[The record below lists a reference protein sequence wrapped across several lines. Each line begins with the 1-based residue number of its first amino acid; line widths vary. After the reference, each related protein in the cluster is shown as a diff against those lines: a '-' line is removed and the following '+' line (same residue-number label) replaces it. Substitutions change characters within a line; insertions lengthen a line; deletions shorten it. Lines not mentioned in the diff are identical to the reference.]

1 MVITQ
6 ATDITQPTDLMHTLF
21 LLTVKDP
28 ARLSVKFKSTL
39 SGSSTTTIP
48 TRTANLI
55 RLRQINSGTMLLT
68 TTTPVS
74 SLLRLINFRTKSRAT
89 ITTVMAKSLSE
100 SLSEVLREMVSPSL
114 QSRRPTPLSRSSKS
128 LLTGS

>member
-1 MVITQ
+1 M
-6 ATDITQPTDLMHTLF
+6 DITQPTDLMHTLF

-28 ARLSVKFKSTL
+28 ARLSVKFRSTL
-39 SGSSTTTIP
+39 SGSLTTMIP
-48 TRTANLI
+48 TRTASLI
-55 RLRQINSGTMLLT
+55 RLREINSGTMLLT

-128 LLTGS
+128 SLTGS

>member
-6 ATDITQPTDLMHTLF
+6 AMDITQPTDLMHTLF

-28 ARLSVKFKSTL
+28 ARLSVKFRSTL
-39 SGSSTTTIP
+39 SGSLTTMIP
-48 TRTANLI
+48 TRTASLI
-55 RLRQINSGTMLLT
+55 RLREINSGTMLLT

-128 LLTGS
+128 SLTGS

>member
-128 LLTGS
+128 SLTGS